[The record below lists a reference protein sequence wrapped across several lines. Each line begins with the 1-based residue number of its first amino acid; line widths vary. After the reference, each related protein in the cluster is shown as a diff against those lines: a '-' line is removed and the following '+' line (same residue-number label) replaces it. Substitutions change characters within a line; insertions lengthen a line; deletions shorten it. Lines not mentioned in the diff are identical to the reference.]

1 MVSITSLNIISTA
14 NFPKIQESDAIRAAS
29 QRVETTITSDA
40 ADSFASGA
48 GAGTNVPTTG
58 FTATPRL
65 SANVIDALLNI
76 QSQQSTGGTSAASGT
91 TTTLSGASEEQE
103 PSATSSD
110 SSSSDP
116 ASSNPPT
123 LQQIA
128 GEFDVHHLTHQQEEQ
143 LIGQLVSSGNLSEN
157 DGLSLFFK
165 TVLAD
170 AFNSQH
176 YRIINGQLVATTPS
190 PPGTII
196 GNDAPGGPQYD
207 AVQRFQQSL
216 AADQYFGDTANA
228 SQDQKILNVLNQIDS
243 IRNGGTA

>member
-1 MVSITSLNIISTA
+1 MVSITGFNILPLT
-14 NFPKIQESDAIRAAS
+14 NLPKAQASDAIKALLQGLNA
-29 QRVETTITSDA
+29 TNASDA
-40 ADSFASGA
+40 ADSPASGA
-48 GAGTNVPTTG
+48 GAGTKAPPTG
-58 FTATPRL
+58 FTAVPRL
-65 SANVIDALLNI
+65 SADVVSALI
-76 QSQQSTGGTSAASGT
+76 SSQSQNSAGSASGT
-91 TTTLSGASEEQE
+91 NLAGAPPTPATDSKT
-103 PSATSSD
+103 ATSAG
-110 SSSSDP
+110 P
-116 ASSNPPT
+116 SNPPT

-143 LIGQLVSSGNLSEN
+143 LEGQLVSSGALSQK
-157 DGLSLFFK
+157 DGFDFFAK

-228 SQDQKILNVLNQIDS
+228 TQDRTILNALNQVDS
-243 IRNGGTA
+243 IRNGGAA